1 MSIFLSQ
8 VYLTQQ
14 AEDTQTLAVK
24 SVGAVTT
31 MDPISEIMANVEILD
46 VNDYIPK
53 GYSFVDEEFE
63 VNEDIESLTKEEV
76 LQKFKPGK
84 LYGKKLAAM
93 TEKLKLSKNV
103 KLMEGGSRKGL
114 PSLEL
119 SESSAILSGEIIKSK
134 HLDHKK
140 ESGEL
145 LSTLSSSTST
155 LLYVELMSSTT
166 PTSTTTTSTSR
177 RTSPIP
183 ISTTPGVCGEYCSLA
198 GTIFITSGLDW
209 SEELLQTYS
218 DKYEEVT
225 GEVVKEIAKIFENV
239 YFGST
244 FEFASVEAYSRRDG
258 KVLVDFYLQFGGI
271 IFNVNTK
278 DIKESFAEKLEVG
291 DSNNLKMGKFDI
303 DLSATYFLVVDTSS
317 PLKVLEF
324 ETVDGTLLPDWAWLV
339 VFVGVVSTFIITF
352 FAVIMGVNKIRHD
365 KVLKSKVLN
374 PKTLQQFRGQKH
386 FAEVDVDVVTAY
398 ATDKRDI
405 WTIQKTQQKKEI
417 RKSQASL
424 GHHDSKMGSINS
436 NRAKGIYERFPSLG
450 KAAGKRQAS
459 LNDSSAELLGGND
472 STCLDESRDFIDN
485 DAVDTRVE
493 VGQYY
498 GNLSRSDLVHSL
510 GDQVLADYGSD
521 RSAVSDGPSEKI

>member
-1 MSIFLSQ
+1 MKYFKVAWSILRETKLILKLLESH
-8 VYLTQQ
+8 Y
-14 AEDTQTLAVK
+14 EY
-24 SVGAVTT
+24 SVH
-31 MDPISEIMANVEILD
+31 
-46 VNDYIPK
+46 DYIPK
-53 GYSFVDEEFE
+53 GYSFVDKEIE
-63 VNEDIESLTKEEV
+63 VNEDIESVTKEEV
-76 LQKFKPGK
+76 LQQFKPGK

-103 KLMEGGSRKGL
+103 KLMDEGSRKGL
-114 PSLEL
+114 SSLEL
-119 SESSAILSGEIIKSK
+119 SESSAIVSGEIIKSK

-145 LSTLSSSTST
+145 LSTLPSSPST

-166 PTSTTTTSTSR
+166 TSTTTSTMTTSTSR

-239 YFGST
+239 YFGNT

-258 KVLVDFYLQFGGI
+258 KVLVDFYLQFGRI
-271 IFNVNTK
+271 VFNLNTK
-278 DIKESFAEKLEVG
+278 NIKESFAEKLEVG
-291 DSNNLKMGKFDI
+291 DSNSLKMGKFDI
-303 DLSATYFLVVDTSS
+303 DLSATYFFVVDTAS

-339 VFVGVVSTFIITF
+339 VFVGVVSIFIITF
-352 FAVIMGVNKIRHD
+352 FAVIMGVNKVRHD

-417 RKSQASL
+417 RKSLASL
-424 GHHDSKMGSINS
+424 GHQDSKMGSVNS

-450 KAAGKRQAS
+450 KAAGRLKQALTTAV
-459 LNDSSAELLGGND
+459 LN
-472 STCLDESRDFIDN
+472 
-485 DAVDTRVE
+485 
-493 VGQYY
+493 Y
-498 GNLSRSDLVHSL
+498 
-510 GDQVLADYGSD
+510 
-521 RSAVSDGPSEKI
+521 